1 METRSE
7 VIERLSR
14 SETIVGMTQ
23 ELIDRDVA
31 PSHVDRP
38 DWGDFVF
45 AAAMTYVM
53 RSGDA
58 ESLDVHFDAAAL
70 AVIEAYDRLHG
81 LI

>member
-1 METRSE
+1 METRSQ
-7 VIERLSR
+7 VIERLSNDPV
-14 SETIVGMTQ
+14 IVQMAQ
-23 ELIDRDVA
+23 DLIDAEVA
-31 PSHVDRP
+31 PSHVQRS

-58 ESLDVHFDAAAL
+58 ESLDVHFDAAAE
-70 AVIEAYDRLHG
+70 AVIVAYDRLHG

>member
-1 METRSE
+1 METRSAC
-7 VIERLSR
+7 IARLADSP
-14 SETIVGMTQ
+14 TIVQMAQ
-23 ELIDRDVA
+23 DLIDADVA
-31 PSHVDRP
+31 PSHVQRP

-58 ESLDVHFDAAAL
+58 ESLDVHFDAAAE
-70 AVIEAYDRLHG
+70 AVIVAYDRLHG